1 MAIFRLSLSCWRK
14 RVSADMQGITTWI
27 NQAGANDDEVSRV
40 IYSLAHAI
48 SVGYVK
54 LIDWK
59 TIENAN
65 MATASFKE
73 TAINAAL
80 ELGTLQRK
88 ENEFVTVAKGNAVSV
103 SNFNEALS
111 DGWFTRDVLV
121 KTLDRYGSSSFNKE

>member
-1 MAIFRLSLSCWRK
+1 ML
-14 RVSADMQGITTWI
+14 ADMQDITTWI

-40 IYSLAHAI
+40 VYGLAHAI

-73 TAINAAL
+73 TVINTAL
-80 ELGTLQRK
+80 ELGTLQKR
-88 ENEFVTVAKGNAVSV
+88 EDEFVTVTKGNVVSV

-111 DGWFTRDVLV
+111 DGWFTSDVLL
-121 KTLDRYGSSSFNKE
+121 KTLDRYGSSSFNEG

>member
-1 MAIFRLSLSCWRK
+1 METFRLSLSCWRR
-14 RVSADMQGITTWI
+14 RVSADMQDITTWI

-40 IYSLAHAI
+40 VYSLAHVI

-73 TAINAAL
+73 TVINTAL
-80 ELGTLQRK
+80 ELGTLQKR
-88 ENEFVTVAKGNAVSV
+88 EDEFVTVIKGNAVSV

-111 DGWFTRDVLV
+111 DGWFTSDVLL
-121 KTLDRYGSSSFNKE
+121 KTLDRYGSSSFNEG